1 MNGQLQ
7 SGAILTSQAQV
18 RYTVVSLLGNG
29 GQGEVYDVE
38 AGGTHKALKWYFPKN
53 ALPQQLE
60 ILKRL
65 VEMGSPD
72 AAFLWPEDLIFSPD
86 GKTFGYIMPLRPK
99 NYKGLVDLLKF
110 RISPSFYARCR
121 TAYNLARA
129 YEKLHASGNCYR
141 DINYNNLFF
150 DPDTGDVLICD
161 NDNVAPK
168 DMPGLVEGF
177 PGFMAPEIIRGDAK
191 PSRYTDQHSLAVLL
205 FQLFMIADPLLGKLE
220 ASIKCWDL
228 PAQNKLYGTNPVFIY
243 DPNNDSNRPVPGIHD
258 NAIIYWGLYPQELKN
273 LFIESFTIGLSSP
286 NKRVTEK
293 RWMDV
298 TANMMSGICPCPK
311 CGAEVF
317 YDAQKASAGT
327 AHTCWSCRNQ
337 VRMPG
342 VLEVGKHRVLLLKG
356 AKIPAHQVF
365 GNCDMD
371 TVVGSVTQNPN
382 NPNIMGIRNEGKD
395 NWTYIKP
402 DGTQIPMAPGRSA
415 TIARNAKIYFGYN
428 TGEFK

>member
-7 SGAILTSQAQV
+7 GGTILTSQAQA
-18 RYTVVSLLGNG
+18 RYTVVSLLGSG

-86 GKTFGYIMPLRPK
+86 GKTFGYIMSLRPK

-110 RISPSFYARCR
+110 RISPSFYARCH

-129 YEKLHASGNCYR
+129 YERLHASGNCYR

-161 NDNVAPK
+161 NDNVASK
-168 DMPGLVEGF
+168 DMPGLVKGF
-177 PGFMAPEIIRGDAK
+177 PGFMAPEIVRGEAK

-220 ASIKCWDL
+220 ANIKCWDL
-228 PAQNKLYGTNPVFIY
+228 PAQSKLYDTNPVFIY
-243 DPNNDSNRPVPGIHD
+243 DPDNDSNRPVSSIHD
-258 NAIIYWGLYPQELKN
+258 NAIIYWGIYPQELKD
-273 LFIESFTIGLSSP
+273 LFIESFTVGLSAP
-286 NKRVTEK
+286 HKRVTEK

-298 TANMMSGICPCPK
+298 AANMMRGICPCGK

-317 YDAQKASAGT
+317 YDSRKASAGT
-327 AHTCWSCRNQ
+327 AHTCWSCHSQ
-337 VRMPG
+337 VRIPG
-342 VLEVGKHRVLLLKG
+342 ALEVGRHRVLLRKG
-356 AKIPAHQVF
+356 AKIPAHQVS
-365 GNCDMD
+365 GNYDMD
-371 TVVGSVTQNPN
+371 TVVGSVIQNPN
-382 NPNIMGIRNEGKD
+382 NPNIMGIRNEEKK

-402 DGTQIPMAPGRSA
+402 DGTQVPVAPGRSA
-415 TIARNAKIYFGYN
+415 PIARNAKIDFGYK

>member
-7 SGAILTSQAQV
+7 SGAVLTSQAQV
-18 RYTVVSLLGNG
+18 RYTVVSLLGAG

-38 AGGTHKALKWYFPKN
+38 AGGTHKALKWYFPRN
-53 ALPQQLE
+53 ALPQQME
-60 ILKRL
+60 IFKRL

-99 NYKGLVDLLKF
+99 NYKGLADLLKF

-141 DINYNNLFF
+141 DINYGNLFF
-150 DPDTGDVLICD
+150 DPSTGDVLICD

-168 DMPGLVEGF
+168 DMPCFVKGTY
-177 PGFMAPEIIRGDAK
+177 GFMAPEIIRGEAK
-191 PSRYTDQHSLAVLL
+191 PSRYTDQYSLAVLL
-205 FQLFMIADPLLGKLE
+205 FHLFMIAHPLHGKLE

-243 DPNNDSNRPVPGIHD
+243 DPNNDSNRPVPGIHE
-258 NAIIYWGLYPQELKN
+258 NAIIYWGLYPQELKD
-273 LFIESFTIGLSSP
+273 LFIESFTDGLSAP
-286 NKRVTEK
+286 HKRVTEK